1 VTRHFMAS
9 CLTVSP
15 VLDQVGI
22 KHDYDLGWNESLVHR
37 ARMEMARKFLAE
49 SDFTHLMWWDA
60 DIEAVPDDLA
70 KLWNLDADIAVGVYT
85 MKKPDKCWYAA
96 WVNGALVKDLD
107 QYTKPIEVDFAGT
120 GFMLIKREALV
131 KIHLHI
137 TVKHEIAKRMIARL
151 GDLPPDE
158 AKIAKEM
165 LDGMS
170 PVYQGPDGDTPAL
183 FTTPIFNGGLE
194 SEDYHFCRIAR
205 DAGFKIIMDPSVR
218 LTHWGQY
225 PYGPKVHVAG

>member
-1 VTRHFMAS
+1 MAS
-9 CLTVSP
+9 CLTVST

-37 ARMEMARKFLAE
+37 ARMEMARKFLKE
-49 SDFTHLMWWDA
+49 CDFTHLMWWDA

-70 KLWNLDADIAVGVYT
+70 KLWNLQADIAVGVYT

-96 WVNGALVKDLD
+96 WVDGALVKDLD
-107 QYTKPIEVDFAGT
+107 QYKKPIEVDYAGT
-120 GFMLIKREALV
+120 GFMLIKRAALEA
-131 KIHLHI
+131 IYSHLQ
-137 TVKHEIAKRMIARL
+137 TKYQIAVQLHKRM
-151 GDLPPDE
+151 GDLLEGLHRKVAD
-158 AKIAKEM
+158 EM
-165 LDGMS
+165 LDAMAS
-170 PVYQGPDGDTPAL
+170 EYQGPDGPVPAL

-225 PYGPKVHVAG
+225 PYGQKVHVA